1 MRDEMENDYNSSD
14 ADDNEDQ
21 PPEEDLFLQIL
32 KRNLGKHY
40 ELDDLEDEDEPYII
54 ADKREKRSGII
65 DVLTEMGA
73 NVIEET
79 LDAGDYLVSSR
90 VCIERKRG
98 DDFYKSLFSGSNKT
112 NLFDELIR
120 LADGVENPI
129 LIIEDFKRIFRRK
142 PDERILTSLYG
153 SMASIVSSM
162 NIPMVPTR
170 NKDDTALFLYRIA
183 KQQQQ
188 PSEDHGIARR
198 VPKRMTMKQRQ
209 AFFLEGLFQIGI
221 KKSKQILKEFDTP
234 LKFFTALLNTE
245 IIYTKTGNPKGIS
258 GELKKIKGFG
268 WKFVKNNKDLLLA
281 KPDEEE

>member
-1 MRDEMENDYNSSD
+1 MENDYSITDSD
-14 ADDNEDQ
+14 NNDDP

-32 KRNLGKHY
+32 KKNLGKFY

-65 DVLTEMGA
+65 DILSEMGA
-73 NVIEET
+73 HVIEET

-90 VCIERKRG
+90 CGIERKRG

-112 NLFDELIR
+112 NLFDELMR
-120 LADGVENPI
+120 LSDAVEIPM

-142 PDERILTSLYG
+142 PDERILSSLYG
-153 SMASIVSSM
+153 SMATIASSM

-188 PSEDHGIARR
+188 PSEERGIARR

-209 AFFLEGLFQIGI
+209 AYFLEGLFNIGL
-221 KKSKQILKEFDTP
+221 KKSKMILDEFDSP
-234 LKFFTALLNTE
+234 LKFFTALLKTE

-268 WKFVKNNKDLLLA
+268 WKFVKNNKDLLLSTA
-281 KPDEEE
+281 DEEEGNED

>member
-1 MRDEMENDYNSSD
+1 MENDYSNSKS
-14 ADDNEDQ
+14 DDNDDI
-21 PPEEDLFLQIL
+21 PLEEDLFLQIL
-32 KRNLGKHY
+32 KKNLGKHY
-40 ELDDLEDEDEPYII
+40 ELEDLEDEDEPYVIV
-54 ADKREKRSGII
+54 DKREKKSGII
-65 DVLTEMGA
+65 DALLELGA
-73 NVIEET
+73 HVIEET
-79 LDAGDYLVSSR
+79 LEAGDYLVSSR

-120 LADGVENPI
+120 LSDSVETPI
-129 LIIEDFKRIFRRK
+129 LVIEDFKRLFRRK
-142 PDERILTSLYG
+142 PDERIVSSLYG

-162 NIPMVPTR
+162 NISMVPTR

-188 PSEDHGIARR
+188 PSENRGIARR

-209 AFFLEGLFQIGI
+209 AFFLEGLFQIGL
-221 KKSKQILKEFDTP
+221 KKSQMILDEFDSP

-268 WKFVKNNKDLLLA
+268 WKFVKNNKDLLLSTA
-281 KPDEEE
+281 DEEEGSED

>member
-1 MRDEMENDYNSSD
+1 MENDYSNSKS
-14 ADDNEDQ
+14 DDNDDI
-21 PPEEDLFLQIL
+21 PLEEDLFLQIL
-32 KRNLGKHY
+32 KKNLGKHY
-40 ELDDLEDEDEPYII
+40 ELEDLEDEDEPYVIV
-54 ADKREKRSGII
+54 DKREKRSGII
-65 DVLTEMGA
+65 DALLELGA
-73 NVIEET
+73 HVIEET
-79 LDAGDYLVSSR
+79 LEAGDYLVSSR

-120 LADGVENPI
+120 LSDSVETPI
-129 LIIEDFKRIFRRK
+129 LVIEDFKRLFRRK
-142 PDERILTSLYG
+142 PDERIVSSLYG

-188 PSEDHGIARR
+188 PSENRGIARR

-209 AFFLEGLFQIGI
+209 AFFLEGLFQIGL
-221 KKSKQILKEFDTP
+221 KKSQMILDEFDSP

-268 WKFVKNNKDLLLA
+268 WKFVKNNKDLLLSTA
-281 KPDEEE
+281 DEEEGSED

>member
-1 MRDEMENDYNSSD
+1 MENNYSSSD
-14 ADDNEDQ
+14 SDDNDDI
-21 PPEEDLFLQIL
+21 PLEEDLFLQIL
-32 KRNLGKHY
+32 KKNLGKHY
-40 ELDDLEDEDEPYII
+40 ELEDLEDEDEPYII

-65 DVLTEMGA
+65 DILKEMGA

-120 LADGVENPI
+120 LSDSVDTPI
-129 LIIEDFKRIFRRK
+129 LIMEDFKRIFRRK
-142 PDERILTSLYG
+142 LDERIVSSLYG

-188 PSEDHGIARR
+188 PSENRGIARR

-209 AFFLEGLFQIGI
+209 AFFLEGLFQIGL
-221 KKSKQILKEFDTP
+221 KKSQMILDEFDSP

-268 WKFVKNNKDLLLA
+268 WKFVKNNKNLLLSTA
-281 KPDEEE
+281 DDEEENTD

>member
-1 MRDEMENDYNSSD
+1 MENNYSSSD
-14 ADDNEDQ
+14 SDDNDDQ

-32 KRNLGKHY
+32 KKNLGKKY
-40 ELDDLEDEDEPYII
+40 ELEDLEDEDEPYII

-65 DVLTEMGA
+65 DILKEMGA

-120 LADGVENPI
+120 LSDSVDTPI
-129 LIIEDFKRIFRRK
+129 LIMEDFKRIFRRK
-142 PDERILTSLYG
+142 LDERIVSSLYG

-188 PSEDHGIARR
+188 PSENRGIARR

-209 AFFLEGLFQIGI
+209 AFFLEGLFQIGL
-221 KKSKQILKEFDTP
+221 KKSQMILDEFDSP

-268 WKFVKNNKDLLLA
+268 WKFVKNNKNLLLSTA
-281 KPDEEE
+281 DDEEENTD